1 MSVFQKR
8 RTAVIVTVI
17 LCVLALLIGV
27 RRSVGK
33 QAADILDQFE
43 NGVRSASA
51 GYTLPS
57 VSAQLQARSNASL
70 GLISLAAPY
79 SSLSEEADAVRKV
92 RETMLDAG
100 SISDMSA
107 ANASLTAACDGLITG
122 LREQLTDPDKISALD
137 DYAGVMTN
145 TARLIETS
153 GYNEL
158 VSDFRSNVVGL
169 FPVNILYRI
178 AGVTVPDYF

>member
-1 MSVFQKR
+1 MSVFKNR
-8 RTAVIVTVI
+8 RTAVIITVI
-17 LCVLALLIGV
+17 VCLLALVIGV

-33 QAADILDQFE
+33 QAADILEQFE
-43 NGVRSASA
+43 TGVRSASA

-57 VSAQLQARSNASL
+57 VSAQLDARSNAAL
-70 GLISLAAPY
+70 GLISLANQY
-79 SSLSEEADAVRKV
+79 GDLSESAGAVRTA
-92 RETMLDAG
+92 REALLSAG
-100 SISDMSA
+100 SVSA
-107 ANASLTAACDGLITG
+107 RSEANAALASACDALVPLLEHRLTG
-122 LREQLTDPDKISALD
+122 ADKISALK
-137 DYAGVMTN
+137 DYAGVMSN

>member
-1 MSVFQKR
+1 MSVLRNR
-8 RTAVIVTVI
+8 RTAVIITVI

-33 QAADILDQFE
+33 QAADILEQFE
-43 NGVRSASA
+43 TGVRSASA

-57 VSAQLQARSNASL
+57 VSAQLDARSNASL
-70 GLISLAAPY
+70 GLISLANQFGD
-79 SSLSEEADAVRKV
+79 LSEKSDAVRKA
-92 RETMLDAG
+92 REALLDAG
-100 SISDMSA
+100 SVSAQSA
-107 ANASLTAACDGLITG
+107 ANAALASACDELIP
-122 LREQLTDPDKISALD
+122 LLEQKITDPDKVSALK
-137 DYAGVMTN
+137 DYSGVMSN

-158 VSDFRSNVVGL
+158 VRDFRSNVVGL
-169 FPVNILYRI
+169 FPVNVLYRI

>member
-1 MSVFQKR
+1 MSVFKNR
-8 RTAVIVTVI
+8 RTAVIITVI
-17 LCVLALLIGV
+17 VCLLALVIGV

-33 QAADILDQFE
+33 QAADILEQFE
-43 NGVRSASA
+43 TGVRSASA

-57 VSAQLQARSNASL
+57 VSAQLDARSNASL
-70 GLISLAAPY
+70 GLISLANQYAD
-79 SSLSEEADAVRKV
+79 LSESADAVRRA
-92 RETMLDAG
+92 REALLGAG
-100 SISDMSA
+100 SVSA
-107 ANASLTAACDGLITG
+107 RSEANAALASACDALVP
-122 LREQLTDPDKISALD
+122 LLEERLTDADKISALK
-137 DYAGVMTN
+137 DYAGVMSN